1 MNRYSL
7 LVRIEREIGGR
18 TVRRGQTLFFSFS
31 FSFSLC
37 AEDSD
42 AIPFLRETQSNVG
55 FDPLTVL

>member
-7 LVRIEREIGGR
+7 LVRIERESGGR
-18 TVRRGQTLFFSFS
+18 TVRRGQTLFFS